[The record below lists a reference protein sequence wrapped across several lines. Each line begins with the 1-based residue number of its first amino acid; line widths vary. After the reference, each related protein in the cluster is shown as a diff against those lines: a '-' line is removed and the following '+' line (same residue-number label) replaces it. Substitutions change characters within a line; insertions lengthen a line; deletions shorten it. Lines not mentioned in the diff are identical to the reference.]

1 MQRRVELAVVVIVIV
16 VIASAGTYT
25 LLNSAPGRQSTTSTQ
40 STQSGTSSV
49 STSSLTALSSI
60 AGSSDW
66 TTYHHDNS
74 RAGNA
79 GIPTVS
85 SAKAGWVSQQLDG
98 RIYAEPL
105 AFAGDVFVATENDSV
120 YALNAQ
126 TGSILWRTHL
136 GTPVPGS
143 SLPCGDIDPS
153 GITGTPVI
161 DASTGTI
168 YVVAF
173 EVPANHYLV
182 ALSTSDGKV
191 IFTRS
196 ADAPGADPKVQ
207 QQRAALSL
215 SNGMVYWSF
224 GGLDGDCG
232 AYHGW
237 VVGSKADES
246 GAEISYMVPTNR
258 EGGIW
263 AASGAVIDSSGDVFV
278 ATGNGDSSTAF
289 DHGDSVVKLS
299 PSLQELGYFAPL
311 NWAQLNSGDTDV
323 GSVGPVALSDGSL
336 FQAGKEGVGYLLN
349 PASLGGIGGQLYS
362 ANVCSSVYGGMAT
375 SGSTVFVPCTDGLVA
390 VSVSGS
396 SFSVVWK
403 GPSFPAGPPIVTGNV
418 VWCLDTSSG
427 TLHGYDVQTG
437 HEAFSFNTGGVT
449 RFTTLTYAYGE
460 LFVGA
465 DNSIYS
471 FGLRA

>member
-1 MQRRVELAVVVIVIV
+1 MQKRVAVAVAVVTIVA
-16 VIASAGTYT
+16 IASAGTYL
-25 LLNSAPGRQSTTSTQ
+25 LLNNAPGQSTS
-40 STQSGTSSV
+40 STQSGTSSS
-49 STSSLTALSSI
+49 STYSSTAFSSI
-60 AGSSDW
+60 ASGTDW

-74 RAGNA
+74 RTGNA
-79 GIPTVS
+79 VIASVS
-85 SAKAGWVSQQLDG
+85 SAKAAWVSQQLDG
-98 RIYAEPL
+98 GIYAEPL

-126 TGSILWRTHL
+126 TGSIVWRTNL
-136 GTPVPGS
+136 GTPVSGG

-191 IFTRS
+191 IFTRP

-215 SNGMVYWSF
+215 SNGMVYWPF

-237 VVGSKADES
+237 VVGSKTDGT
-246 GAEISYMVPTNR
+246 GAVMSYMVPTNR

-263 AASGAVIDSSGDVFV
+263 AVSGAVIDSSGNIFV

-289 DHGDSVVKLS
+289 DHGDSVIKLS
-299 PSLQELGYFAPL
+299 PSLQELGYFAPS
-311 NWAQLNSGDTDV
+311 NWAQLNRDDTDL
-323 GSVGPVALSDGSL
+323 GSVGPIALSDGSL

-349 PASLGGIGGQLYS
+349 PASLGGIGGELYS
-362 ANVCSSVYGGMAT
+362 ASVCSSVYGGMAT

-396 SFSVVWK
+396 SFSIAWK

-418 VWCLDTSSG
+418 VWCLDTSDG
-427 TLHGYDVQTG
+427 TIHGYDMQTG
-437 HEAFSFNTGGVT
+437 HELFSFNTGGVT
-449 RFTTLTYAYGE
+449 RFSTLTYAYGD

-465 DNSIYS
+465 DNAIYA
-471 FGLRA
+471 FGLGA